1 MFYFNTRL
9 FFVFMGEKTKNYSI
23 AIDGYSSSGKS
34 TIAKGLASLLKYK
47 YIDTGAMYRALTLK
61 VLNSGISFDDIASIS
76 NLMKNTSIDFVYQ
89 NGKNILLLDGQNV
102 EEQIRSLKISECVSE
117 ISTIPEV
124 REFLVHLQRQLGKGK
139 GVIMDGRDIG
149 TVVMPDADFKFFIT
163 ANEKVRAERRFKE
176 LSEKNNENITYEDI
190 LQNIRKRDKI
200 DSSRRH
206 SPLTIAENA
215 IIIDTSEMTIAEQ
228 LDMILKFIAI

>member
-176 LSEKNNENITYEDI
+176 LSEKNNENIIYEDI

-206 SPLTIAENA
+206 SPLKIAENA

-228 LDMILKFIAI
+228 LDMILKFIAK

>member
-1 MFYFNTRL
+1 
-9 FFVFMGEKTKNYSI
+9 MGEKTKNYSI

-47 YIDTGAMYRALTLK
+47 YIDTGAMYRAITLK
-61 VLNSGISFDDIASIS
+61 VLNSGIGLDDIGSIS

-124 REFLVHLQRQLGKGK
+124 REFLVHIQRQLGKGK

-163 ANEKVRAERRFKE
+163 ADEKVRAERRFKE

-190 LQNIRKRDKI
+190 LQNIKKRDKI

-206 SPLTIAENA
+206 SPLTIAKNA

-228 LDMILKFIAI
+228 LDMILEFIAI